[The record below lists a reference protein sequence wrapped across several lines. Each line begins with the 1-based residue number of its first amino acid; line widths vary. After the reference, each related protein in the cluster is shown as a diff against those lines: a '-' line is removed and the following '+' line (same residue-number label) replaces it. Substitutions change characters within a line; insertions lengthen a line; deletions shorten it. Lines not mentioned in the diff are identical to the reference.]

1 MWWLMCMAEV
11 DHDVTGSPV
20 RPERS
25 VQPFSIVCSWSNSFR
40 NKTKKNNKGN
50 LIWMQRSEQGLSV
63 FILNQKTLP
72 RCRTFCFFV
81 VALQGLRSQS
91 TQLWSSSLLS
101 ALGFASPSWQFN
113 CMVASHWRP
122 WQLSCSKL
130 HAASQTSPEKLTVPV
145 LPRCLKHQD
154 EMIECSISGKRRRFF
169 FSAGWKHT
177 ETHSKILRLT
187 ASLVSPLWIHT
198 PGSLPVSQ
206 RPLLSVNAPLV
217 FAPFQTCGR
226 YNNVQYFFCRWL

>member
-1 MWWLMCMAEV
+1 MAEV

-40 NKTKKNNKGN
+40 NKTKKNKGN
-50 LIWMQRSEQGLSV
+50 LIWMQRSEQGQSV

-113 CMVASHWRP
+113 CMVASHRRP

-154 EMIECSISGKRRRFF
+154 EMIECSISGKRSCF
-169 FSAGWKHT
+169 FSLLVGNTLKHIQKSFFLLLHFYPLCGFT
-177 ETHSKILRLT
+177 PQDLSQSHS
-187 ASLVSPLWIHT
+187 
-198 PGSLPVSQ
+198 
-206 RPLLSVNAPLV
+206 AP
-217 FAPFQTCGR
+217 C
-226 YNNVQYFFCRWL
+226 